1 MEEKLLILG
10 GGDGIKTVV
19 CFVGLFVFF
28 LFYCLQIM
36 QATNTPV
43 SGVGLYLDR
52 ILFLEIYDC
61 LGF

>member
-1 MEEKLLILG
+1 M
-10 GGDGIKTVV
+10 VV

-28 LFYCLQIM
+28 LFHCLQIM

-52 ILFLEIYDC
+52 ILFLEIYDY